1 MTKKKSIFSEEF
13 TGLRLDKPAAYA
25 AGPWAVKKTLDHLLS
40 EMGPVRA
47 FKAINAMN
55 KVDGFDCP
63 GCAWPD
69 PDDKRSVL
77 GEYCEN
83 GAKALA
89 EEATLSTVGAD
100 FFGKHSIAE
109 MRSWSDY
116 KIGKSGRLTQPM
128 VIRSGESHY
137 QPIAWTEA
145 FTMIADKLRS
155 LEDPN
160 EAIFYTSGRS
170 SNEAAYI
177 YSLLARR
184 LGTNNLPD
192 CSNMCHESSG
202 VALSRSVGIGKG
214 SVTLDDLDQAE
225 VIVIMGQNPGTN
237 HPRMLTALQNAK
249 EKGAKVIT
257 INPLEEA
264 GLKRFRNPQRVTDML
279 GQGTMITDVYLK
291 VKINEDVALLK
302 AIQKELLSDDQYIDQ
317 EFIRDKT
324 NGFDAI
330 MADLAGYERSDL
342 LERSGVSQESFD
354 AAMTILKPAKRI
366 IVCWAMGLTQ
376 HKNGIDNIFECVNLL
391 LMKGA
396 IGKPGAGTCPVRGH
410 SNVQGDRTVGI
421 NHKISQ
427 KQREA
432 IESVYG
438 FLPPAEQGV
447 DVVESIVA
455 MHEQRAKVFMSLG
468 GNFITAASDTY
479 YTCLLYTSP
488 SPRDLSTSRMP
499 SSA

>member
-1 MTKKKSIFSEEF
+1 
-13 TGLRLDKPAAYA
+13 
-25 AGPWAVKKTLDHLLS
+25 
-40 EMGPVRA
+40 
-47 FKAINAMN
+47 
-55 KVDGFDCP
+55 
-63 GCAWPD
+63 
-69 PDDKRSVL
+69 
-77 GEYCEN
+77 
-83 GAKALA
+83 
-89 EEATLSTVGAD
+89 
-100 FFGKHSIAE
+100 
-109 MRSWSDY
+109 
-116 KIGKSGRLTQPM
+116 
-128 VIRSGESHY
+128 
-137 QPIAWTEA
+137 
-145 FTMIADKLRS
+145 
-155 LEDPN
+155 
-160 EAIFYTSGRS
+160 
-170 SNEAAYI
+170 
-177 YSLLARR
+177 
-184 LGTNNLPD
+184 
-192 CSNMCHESSG
+192 
-202 VALSRSVGIGKG
+202 
-214 SVTLDDLDQAE
+214 
-225 VIVIMGQNPGTN
+225 
-237 HPRMLTALQNAK
+237 
-249 EKGAKVIT
+249 
-257 INPLEEA
+257 
-264 GLKRFRNPQRVTDML
+264 
-279 GQGTMITDVYLK
+279 MITDVYLK

-421 NHKISQ
+421 NHKMSQ
-427 KQREA
+427 NQREA

-438 FLPPAEQGV
+438 FLPPAEQGF

-455 MHEQRAKVFMSLG
+455 MHEQRAKLFMSLG

-488 SPRDLSTSRMP
+488 SPRD
-499 SSA
+499 